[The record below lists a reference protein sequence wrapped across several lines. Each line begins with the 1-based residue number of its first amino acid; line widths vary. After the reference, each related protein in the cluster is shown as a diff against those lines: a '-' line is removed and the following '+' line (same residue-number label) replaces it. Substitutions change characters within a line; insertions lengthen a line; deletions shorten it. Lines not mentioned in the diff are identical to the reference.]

1 MRQVGVIMQAD
12 ELKAATSDGAA
23 IVDACKGE
31 KINPSSSN
39 PT

>member
-23 IVDACKGE
+23 IVDACKA
-31 KINPSSSN
+31 KK
-39 PT
+39 